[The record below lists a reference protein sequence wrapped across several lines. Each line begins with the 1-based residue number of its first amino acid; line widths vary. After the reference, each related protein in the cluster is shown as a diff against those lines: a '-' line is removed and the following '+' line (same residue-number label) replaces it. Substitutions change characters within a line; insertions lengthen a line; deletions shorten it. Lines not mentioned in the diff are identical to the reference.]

1 MLGAS
6 AAAVLSGWVA
16 LAVVE
21 GQQTAVTVSKYGF
34 ELSCPTS
41 VAEGSTL
48 NCTLTNTTDAAND
61 WPVVAILHLSTDAD
75 RALVVGAPI
84 DVSFG
89 TLTGSPAIDRSVWWI
104 GDTLVGYSRFDW
116 TGQAPASTTDDDT
129 DARTVS
135 IAATDDTA
143 WEAAEAFYVTL
154 GPNSSKG
161 VGFLYDNRQKVS
173 VPQSDSKSTDA
184 TLSTIEVTA
193 GGTVTKLSPPPAT
206 RAISVGYQTTE
217 LTVKPA
223 ATYKPSK
230 IEVTATFGGSQTQS
244 FEVADGEESESVF
257 LAVGDTSV
265 SVTATAENG
274 TSTQAYQ
281 LTVTRAAIVGTDV
294 TVSTDKF
301 SLVCPSSVR
310 EGETLVCRLTNTT
323 SASAPWPV
331 VAFLHSSADASRALI
346 AEDPII
352 PDSDPAYSRDL
363 SLKDPQTPAA
373 ANYHFGYGELFS
385 GGSRSVYATYGY
397 EKFDWAGSAAAR
409 AYRDVRVD
417 TVTDT
422 LTEPTETFYVA
433 IAASGYTGLSSLVDN
448 RAPIQLTRGV
458 PSVSGPASPSVAENS
473 TAVATY
479 TAARFGDGTPVLSLS
494 GADAGLFS
502 LSGGVL
508 AFTTARDYESPG
520 DADTDNT
527 YAVTV
532 TATLADVT
540 ASVDVTVAVTN
551 LNDEDPV
558 VSGPA
563 SPSVAEN
570 SAAVATYSATDPDGV
585 TTFTWS
591 LKDADDDDLFA
602 IDTSTGVLT
611 FGSAPDFEAPGDL
624 GGDNVYDVTV
634 EASDGLNTG
643 EHDVAVTVT
652 GVDEP
657 PVVSGLDS
665 KSFAENGTG
674 VVASYSAIDPEGEA
688 VSWPSLGG
696 VDAALFQIAANGD
709 LSFRSPPDFE
719 APGDVGGDNVYDVT
733 VRASDS
739 SSPANTGGRDVAVTV
754 TRVDE
759 PPVVSGPASRS
770 FAENGTGMVA
780 AFEAKD
786 PERENI
792 SWSLGGVDAALFQIA
807 ETGDITVRGDLSFRS
822 PPDFEAPGDVGGDN
836 VYDVTVEAS
845 DGSNSGEHDVA
856 VTVTGVDEPPVV
868 SGPASRSFAENGTG
882 VVASYSVIDPE
893 GEVVSWASL
902 GGVDAALFQIAA
914 NGDLSFRSPPDHE
927 TRRDVGRDNV
937 YDVTVRASDSSSPAK
952 TGGRDVAVTVTGV
965 DEPPVVS
972 GLDSK
977 SFAENG
983 TGVVA
988 SYSAIDPEGEVV
1000 SWPSLGGVDAALF
1013 QIAANGDLS
1022 FRSAPDFE
1030 APGDVGGDNVYDV
1043 TVRASDSS
1051 SPVNTGVR
1059 DVVVTVTGVDEP
1071 PVVSGLDSR
1080 SFAENGTGVVA
1091 SYSAIDPEGE
1101 AVSWAS
1107 LGGVDAAL
1115 FQIAANGD
1123 LSFRSP
1129 PDHETRRDVGRD
1141 NVYDVTVRASDS
1153 SSPVNTGVRDVAVT
1167 VTGVDEP
1174 PVVSGLDSKS
1184 FAENG
1189 TGVVAA
1195 FTAKDPE
1202 GQTTLIWSLWGL
1214 DRDRFTINGGRLRF
1228 GAPPDYEAAADSD
1241 SDNVYNVTV
1250 RASDGGKT
1258 GEHAVAVTVTNE
1270 EERGSLELSSPQPQ
1284 VSTELTATLADPDGV
1299 VSETWRWERSPNSS
1313 AWTLIS
1319 GASSGRYTPVTDDF
1333 GQFLRV
1339 TVDYTDGYTPDPDK
1353 DLVATSGFATQVTP
1367 GLNNAPEFASARV
1380 ARSVLENA
1388 AARDVVGAAVV
1399 ANDLEGDPLVYSLTV
1414 SGVDPA
1420 PFTIDRLTGQI
1431 RVAERATLNHES
1443 RPSLTAT
1450 VTATDP
1456 SRASGSIFVDIM
1468 IDGVNEA
1475 PMTVP
1480 DEAVTQE
1487 DTAVI
1492 IDVKANDSDPEGDDL
1507 TVTVSSEPRYGTAT
1521 VEADGTVLYTPGI
1534 DYHGIET
1541 FAYEVSDGH
1550 FEVDGA
1556 VSVTV
1561 HPVNDAPVFAAADT
1575 ARTVL
1580 AGAAANAPVG
1590 SPVTA
1595 SDVDDATLSYA
1606 LEGIDASLFD
1616 IKEDTGQITVAEG
1629 AVLVAGDQHTVTV
1642 QARDSAGETGRTEVT
1657 ISVTERVTPP
1667 ITGGG
1672 GGGGGG
1678 PAPPQSAGFTDV
1690 DPSGVHATNIEAM
1703 FAAGITVGCGREP
1716 PRRFCPDQPVTRA
1729 QMATFLARALNPE
1742 APSGSAGFADVD
1754 PSGVHTANIEALFAA
1769 GITVGCG
1776 REPPRFCPGQP
1787 VTRAQMATFLA
1798 RALNPEAPS
1807 GSAGF
1812 ADVDPSGVH
1821 TANIEALFAAGITV
1835 GCGREPPRRFCPDQP
1850 VTRAQMA
1857 TFLARAL
1864 NLEAP
1869 S

>member
-1 MLGAS
+1 MRGRARSWRWVLGVLGV
-6 AAAVLSGWVA
+6 AVLSSWVA

-21 GQQTAVTVSKYGF
+21 GQTTSVTVSEYGF

-48 NCTLTNTTDAAND
+48 SCTLTNTTDDAND

-75 RALVVGAPI
+75 RALVVGAPV

-89 TLTGSPAIDRSVWWI
+89 TLTGSPAIDQDVWWI

-116 TGQAPASTTDDDT
+116 TGQAPASTADDDS

-143 WEAAEAFYVTL
+143 WETAEAFYVTL

-173 VPQSDSKSTDA
+173 VPRSDSESTDA
-184 TLSTIEVTA
+184 TLSSIEVTA
-193 GGTVTKLSPPPAT
+193 GGTVTRLSPPPAT
-206 RAISVGYQTTE
+206 RTINVGYQTTE

-265 SVTATAENG
+265 SVSATAENG

-281 LTVTRAAIVGTDV
+281 LTVTRAALVGSTV
-294 TVSTDKF
+294 TVSTDEF
-301 SLVCPSSVR
+301 SLVCPSSVG
-310 EGETLVCRLTNTT
+310 EGETLVCRLTNTS
-323 SASAPWPV
+323 SAGAPWPV
-331 VAFLHSSADASRALI
+331 VAFLHSSGDASRALI

-352 PDSDPAYSRDL
+352 PDSDPTYSRDL
-363 SLKDPQTPAA
+363 SLRDPQTPAVA
-373 ANYHFGYGELFS
+373 DYNFGYGELFS
-385 GGSRSVYATYGY
+385 GGSRSVYTTYGY
-397 EKFDWAGSAAAR
+397 EKFDWAGSAAAG

-417 TVTDT
+417 MAADA
-422 LTEPTETFYVA
+422 LTEPAETFYVA
-433 IAASGYTGLSSLVDN
+433 IAPSGYTGLSSLVEN
-448 RAPIQLTRGV
+448 RAPVQLTRSGPRV
-458 PSVSGPASPSVAENS
+458 NGPASPSVAENS
-473 TAVATY
+473 TTVATY
-479 TAARFGDGTPVLSLS
+479 TAAEFDGGTPVLSLS
-494 GADAGLFS
+494 GTDAGLFS
-502 LSGGVL
+502 ISGGL
-508 AFTTARDYESPG
+508 LSFRSAPDFEAPG
-520 DADTDNT
+520 GKNT

-540 ASVDVTVAVTN
+540 ASLGVTVAVTN

-558 VSGPA
+558 VSGLA
-563 SPSVAEN
+563 SVTVAEN
-570 SAAVATYSATDPDGV
+570 STTVATYSATDPDGV

-602 IDTSTGVLT
+602 IDTSAGVLA
-611 FGSAPDFEAPGDL
+611 FGSAPDFDDPGDV
-624 GGDNVYDVTV
+624 GGDNVYNVTV
-634 EASDGLNTG
+634 EASDSSSPANTG
-643 EHDVAVTVT
+643 EHAVVVTVT

-674 VVASYSAIDPEGEA
+674 VVASYSAIDPEG
-688 VSWPSLGG
+688 
-696 VDAALFQIAANGD
+696 AA
-709 LSFRSPPDFE
+709 
-719 APGDVGGDNVYDVT
+719 
-733 VRASDS
+733 
-739 SSPANTGGRDVAVTV
+739 
-754 TRVDE
+754 
-759 PPVVSGPASRS
+759 
-770 FAENGTGMVA
+770 
-780 AFEAKD
+780 
-786 PERENI
+786 
-792 SWSLGGVDAALFQIA
+792 
-807 ETGDITVRGDLSFRS
+807 
-822 PPDFEAPGDVGGDN
+822 
-836 VYDVTVEAS
+836 
-845 DGSNSGEHDVA
+845 
-856 VTVTGVDEPPVV
+856 
-868 SGPASRSFAENGTG
+868 
-882 VVASYSVIDPE
+882 
-893 GEVVSWASL
+893 VSWASL
-902 GGVDAALFQIAA
+902 GGVDAALFQLAA

-937 YDVTVRASDSSSPAK
+937 YNVTVRASDSSSPAN
-952 TGGRDVAVTVTGV
+952 TGEHAVVVTVTGV

-988 SYSAIDPEGEVV
+988 SYSAIDPEG
-1000 SWPSLGGVDAALF
+1000 A
-1013 QIAANGDLS
+1013 
-1022 FRSAPDFE
+1022 
-1030 APGDVGGDNVYDV
+1030 
-1043 TVRASDSS
+1043 
-1051 SPVNTGVR
+1051 
-1059 DVVVTVTGVDEP
+1059 
-1071 PVVSGLDSR
+1071 
-1080 SFAENGTGVVA
+1080 
-1091 SYSAIDPEGE
+1091 

-1115 FQIAANGD
+1115 FQLAANGD

-1141 NVYDVTVRASDS
+1141 NVYNVTVRASDS
-1153 SSPVNTGVRDVAVT
+1153 SSPANTGEHAVVVT

-1189 TGVVAA
+1189 TGVVASYSAIDPEGAAVSWASLGGVDAALFQLAANGDLSFRSPPDHETRRDVGRDNVYNVTVRASDSSSPANTGEHAVVVTVTGVDEPPVVSGLDSKSFAENGTEMVAA
-1195 FTAKDPE
+1195 FTARDPE
-1202 GQTTLIWSLWGL
+1202 GQTTLIWSLLGP
-1214 DRDRFTINGGRLRF
+1214 DRDRFAIDGGRLSF
-1228 GAPPDYEAAADSD
+1228 GAPPDYEAAADSG

-1250 RASDGGKT
+1250 RASDGGET
-1258 GEHAVAVTVTNE
+1258 GEHAVAVTVTNVE
-1270 EERGSLELSSPQPQ
+1270 ENGSLELSSPQPQ
-1284 VSTELTATLADPDGV
+1284 VGTELTATLIDADGV
-1299 VSETWRWERSPNSS
+1299 VSETWRWERSPNRS

-1319 GASSGRYTPVTDDF
+1319 EASSGRYTPVTADF
-1333 GQFLRV
+1333 GQFLRA
-1339 TVDYTDGYTPDPDK
+1339 TVDYTDGYIPDPDK

-1388 AARDVVGAAVV
+1388 AAGDVVGAAVV
-1399 ANDLEGDPLVYSLTV
+1399 ANDLENNPLVYSLTV
-1414 SGVDPA
+1414 TGVDPA

-1456 SRASGSIFVDIM
+1456 SRASGSVFVDIM

-1492 IDVKANDSDPEGDDL
+1492 VDVRANDSDPEGDDL
-1507 TVTVSSEPRYGTAT
+1507 TVTVSSELRDGTAT

-1534 DYHGIET
+1534 DYHGTET

-1561 HPVNDAPVFAAADT
+1561 HPVNDAPVFASADT

-1595 SDVDDATLSYA
+1595 SDVDDATLSYT

-1616 IKEDTGQITVAEG
+1616 IEEDTGQIIVADG
-1629 AVLVAGDQHTVTV
+1629 AVLVAADQYTVTV
-1642 QARDSAGETGRTEVT
+1642 QARDSHGETDRIEVA

-1667 ITGGG
+1667 ITG

-1690 DPSGVHATNIEAM
+1690 DPSGVHAT
-1703 FAAGITVGCGREP
+1703 G
-1716 PRRFCPDQPVTRA
+1716 
-1729 QMATFLARALNPE
+1729 
-1742 APSGSAGFADVD
+1742 
-1754 PSGVHTANIEALFAA
+1754 IEALFAA

-1776 REPPRFCPGQP
+1776 RE
-1787 VTRAQMATFLA
+1787 
-1798 RALNPEAPS
+1798 
-1807 GSAGF
+1807 
-1812 ADVDPSGVH
+1812 
-1821 TANIEALFAAGITV
+1821 
-1835 GCGREPPRRFCPDQP
+1835 PRRFCPDQP

-1869 S
+1869 SGSAGFADADPSGVHTANIEALFAAGITVGCGREPRRFCPDQPVTRAQMATFLARALNLEAPSGSAGFADADPSGVHTANIEALFAAGITVGCGREPRRFCSDQPVTRAQMATFLARALNLEAPS

>member
-1 MLGAS
+1 MRGRARSWRWVLGVLGV
-6 AAAVLSGWVA
+6 AVLSGWAA

-21 GQQTAVTVSKYGF
+21 GQTTSVTVSEYGF

-48 NCTLTNTTDAAND
+48 NCTLTNTTDDAND

-75 RALVVGAPI
+75 RALVVGAPV

-89 TLTGSPAIDRSVWWI
+89 TLTGSPAIEQGVWWI

-143 WEAAEAFYVTL
+143 WETAEAFYVTL

-173 VPQSDSKSTDA
+173 VPQSDSESTDA
-184 TLSTIEVTA
+184 TLSSIEVTA
-193 GGTVTKLSPPPAT
+193 GGTVTRLSPPPAT
-206 RAISVGYQTTE
+206 RTINVGYQTTE

-265 SVTATAENG
+265 SVSATAENG

-281 LTVTRAAIVGTDV
+281 LTVTRAALVGSTV
-294 TVSTDKF
+294 TVSTDEF
-301 SLVCPSSVR
+301 SLVCPSSVG
-310 EGETLVCRLTNTT
+310 EGETLVCRLTNTS
-323 SASAPWPV
+323 SAGAPWPV
-331 VAFLHSSADASRALI
+331 VAFLHSSGDASRALI

-352 PDSDPAYSRDL
+352 PDSDPTYSRDL
-363 SLKDPQTPAA
+363 SLRDPQTPAA
-373 ANYHFGYGELFS
+373 EDYNFGYGELFS
-385 GGSRSVYATYGY
+385 GGSRSVYTTYGY
-397 EKFDWAGSAAAR
+397 EKFDWAGSAAAG

-417 TVTDT
+417 MAADT
-422 LTEPTETFYVA
+422 LTEPAETFYVA
-433 IAASGYTGLSSLVDN
+433 IAPSGYTGLSSLVEN
-448 RAPIQLTRGV
+448 RAPVQLTRSGPRV
-458 PSVSGPASPSVAENS
+458 NGPASPSVAENS
-473 TAVATY
+473 TTVATY
-479 TAARFGDGTPVLSLS
+479 TAAEFDGGTPVLSLS
-494 GADAGLFS
+494 GTDAGLFS
-502 LSGGVL
+502 ISGGL
-508 AFTTARDYESPG
+508 LSFRSAPDFEAPG
-520 DADTDNT
+520 GKNT

-532 TATLADVT
+532 TATLAGAT
-540 ASVDVTVAVTN
+540 ASLGVTVAVTN

-558 VSGPA
+558 VSGLA
-563 SPSVAEN
+563 SVTVAEN
-570 SAAVATYSATDPDGV
+570 STTVATYSATDPDGV

-602 IDTSTGVLT
+602 IDTSAGVLA
-611 FGSAPDFEAPGDL
+611 FGSAPDFDDPGDV
-624 GGDNVYDVTV
+624 GGDNVYNVTV
-634 EASDGLNTG
+634 EASDGSNRG
-643 EHDVAVTVT
+643 EQAVVVTVT

-665 KSFAENGTG
+665 KSFAENGTEM
-674 VVASYSAIDPEGEA
+674 VAAFTARDPEGQTTLI
-688 VSWPSLGG
+688 WSLLGPDRDRFAIDGG
-696 VDAALFQIAANGD
+696 R
-709 LSFRSPPDFE
+709 LSFGAPPDYE
-719 APGDVGGDNVYDVT
+719 AAADSGSDNVYNVT
-733 VRASDS
+733 VRASDGGE
-739 SSPANTGGRDVAVTV
+739 TGEHAVVVTV
-754 TRVDE
+754 T
-759 PPVVSGPASRS
+759 
-770 FAENGTGMVA
+770 
-780 AFEAKD
+780 
-786 PERENI
+786 
-792 SWSLGGVDAALFQIA
+792 
-807 ETGDITVRGDLSFRS
+807 
-822 PPDFEAPGDVGGDN
+822 N
-836 VYDVTVEAS
+836 VE
-845 DGSNSGEHDVA
+845 
-856 VTVTGVDEPPVV
+856 
-868 SGPASRSFAENGTG
+868 
-882 VVASYSVIDPE
+882 
-893 GEVVSWASL
+893 
-902 GGVDAALFQIAA
+902 
-914 NGDLSFRSPPDHE
+914 
-927 TRRDVGRDNV
+927 
-937 YDVTVRASDSSSPAK
+937 
-952 TGGRDVAVTVTGV
+952 
-965 DEPPVVS
+965 EPPVVS

-983 TGVVA
+983 T
-988 SYSAIDPEGEVV
+988 EM
-1000 SWPSLGGVDAALF
+1000 
-1013 QIAANGDLS
+1013 
-1022 FRSAPDFE
+1022 
-1030 APGDVGGDNVYDV
+1030 
-1043 TVRASDSS
+1043 
-1051 SPVNTGVR
+1051 
-1059 DVVVTVTGVDEP
+1059 
-1071 PVVSGLDSR
+1071 
-1080 SFAENGTGVVA
+1080 
-1091 SYSAIDPEGE
+1091 
-1101 AVSWAS
+1101 
-1107 LGGVDAAL
+1107 
-1115 FQIAANGD
+1115 
-1123 LSFRSP
+1123 
-1129 PDHETRRDVGRD
+1129 
-1141 NVYDVTVRASDS
+1141 
-1153 SSPVNTGVRDVAVT
+1153 
-1167 VTGVDEP
+1167 
-1174 PVVSGLDSKS
+1174 
-1184 FAENG
+1184 
-1189 TGVVAA
+1189 VAA
-1195 FTAKDPE
+1195 FTARDPE
-1202 GQTTLIWSLWGL
+1202 GQTTLIWSLLGP
-1214 DRDRFTINGGRLRF
+1214 DRDRFAIDGGRLSF
-1228 GAPPDYEAAADSD
+1228 GAPPDYEAAADSG

-1250 RASDGGKT
+1250 RASDGGET
-1258 GEHAVAVTVTNE
+1258 GEHAVAVTVTNVE
-1270 EERGSLELSSPQPQ
+1270 ENGSLELSSPQPQ
-1284 VSTELTATLADPDGV
+1284 VGTELTATLADADGV
-1299 VSETWRWERSPNSS
+1299 VSETWRWERSPNRI

-1319 GASSGRYTPVTDDF
+1319 EASSGRYTPVTADF
-1333 GQFLRV
+1333 GQFLRA
-1339 TVDYTDGYTPDPDK
+1339 TVDYTDGYIPDPDK

-1388 AARDVVGAAVV
+1388 AAGDVVGAAVV
-1399 ANDLEGDPLVYSLTV
+1399 ANDLENDPLVYSLTV
-1414 SGVDPA
+1414 TGVDPA

-1443 RPSLTAT
+1443 QPSLTAT

-1456 SRASGSIFVDIM
+1456 SRASGSVFVDIM
-1468 IDGVNEA
+1468 VDGVNEA
-1475 PMTVP
+1475 PVTVP
-1480 DEAVTQE
+1480 DEAVTKE

-1492 IDVKANDSDPEGDDL
+1492 IDVRANDSDPEGDDL
-1507 TVTVSSEPRYGTAT
+1507 TVTVSSGPLDGTAT

-1561 HPVNDAPVFAAADT
+1561 LPVNDAPVFAAAET
-1575 ARTVL
+1575 ARTVV

-1642 QARDSAGETGRTEVT
+1642 KARDSHGETDRIEVA

-1672 GGGGGG
+1672 GGGG
-1678 PAPPQSAGFTDV
+1678 PAPPQSAGFADV
-1690 DPSGVHATNIEAM
+1690 DPSGVHATNIEAL

-1754 PSGVHTANIEALFAA
+1754 PSGVHATNIEALFAA

-1776 REPPRFCPGQP
+1776 REPPRRFCPDQP

-1821 TANIEALFAAGITV
+1821 ATNIEALFAAGITV

>member
-1 MLGAS
+1 MRGRARSWRWVLGVLGV
-6 AAAVLSGWVA
+6 AVLSGWVA

-21 GQQTAVTVSKYGF
+21 GQTTSVTVSEDGF

-48 NCTLTNTTDAAND
+48 SCTLTNTTDDAND

-75 RALVVGAPI
+75 RALVVGAPV

-89 TLTGSPAIDRSVWWI
+89 TLTGSPAIDQNVWWI

-116 TGQAPASTTDDDT
+116 TGQAPASTTDDDS

-143 WEAAEAFYVTL
+143 WETAEAFYVTL
-154 GPNSSKG
+154 GPDSSKG

-173 VPQSDSKSTDA
+173 VPRSDSESTDA
-184 TLSTIEVTA
+184 TLSSIEVTA
-193 GGTVTKLSPPPAT
+193 GGTVTRLSPPPAT
-206 RAISVGYQTTE
+206 RTINVGYQTTE

-265 SVTATAENG
+265 SVSATAENG

-281 LTVTRAAIVGTDV
+281 LTVTRAALVGSTV
-294 TVSTDKF
+294 TVSTDEF
-301 SLVCPSSVR
+301 SLVCPSSVG
-310 EGETLVCRLTNTT
+310 EGETLVCRLTNTS
-323 SASAPWPV
+323 SAGAPWPV
-331 VAFLHSSADASRALI
+331 VAFLHSSGDASRALI

-352 PDSDPAYSRDL
+352 PDSDPTYSRDL
-363 SLKDPQTPAA
+363 SLRDPQTPAVA
-373 ANYHFGYGELFS
+373 DYNFGYGELFS
-385 GGSRSVYATYGY
+385 GGSRSVYTTYGY
-397 EKFDWAGSAAAR
+397 EKFDWAGSAAAG

-417 TVTDT
+417 MAADT

-433 IAASGYTGLSSLVDN
+433 IAPSGYTGLSSLVEN
-448 RAPIQLTRGV
+448 RAPVQLSRGGPRV
-458 PSVSGPASPSVAENS
+458 NGPASPSVAENS
-473 TAVATY
+473 TTVATY
-479 TAARFGDGTPVLSLS
+479 TAAGFDGGTPVLSLS
-494 GADAGLFS
+494 GTDAGLFS
-502 LSGGVL
+502 ISGGL
-508 AFTTARDYESPG
+508 LSFRSAPDFEAPG
-520 DADTDNT
+520 GKNT

-532 TATLADVT
+532 TATLAGAT
-540 ASVDVTVAVTN
+540 ASLGVTVAVTN

-558 VSGPA
+558 VSGLA
-563 SPSVAEN
+563 SVTVAEN
-570 SAAVATYSATDPDGV
+570 STTVATYSATDPDGV

-602 IDTSTGVLT
+602 IDTSAGVLA
-611 FGSAPDFEAPGDL
+611 FGSAPDFDDPGDV
-624 GGDNVYDVTV
+624 GGDNVYNVTV
-634 EASDGLNTG
+634 EASDGSNTG
-643 EHDVAVTVT
+643 EHAVVVTVT

-674 VVASYSAIDPEGEA
+674 VVASYSAIDPEGAA
-688 VSWPSLGG
+688 VSW
-696 VDAALFQIAANGD
+696 
-709 LSFRSPPDFE
+709 
-719 APGDVGGDNVYDVT
+719 
-733 VRASDS
+733 
-739 SSPANTGGRDVAVTV
+739 
-754 TRVDE
+754 
-759 PPVVSGPASRS
+759 
-770 FAENGTGMVA
+770 
-780 AFEAKD
+780 
-786 PERENI
+786 
-792 SWSLGGVDAALFQIA
+792 
-807 ETGDITVRGDLSFRS
+807 
-822 PPDFEAPGDVGGDN
+822 
-836 VYDVTVEAS
+836 
-845 DGSNSGEHDVA
+845 
-856 VTVTGVDEPPVV
+856 
-868 SGPASRSFAENGTG
+868 
-882 VVASYSVIDPE
+882 
-893 GEVVSWASL
+893 SL

-927 TRRDVGRDNV
+927 TPRDVGRDNV
-937 YDVTVRASDSSSPAK
+937 YNVTARASDSSSPAK
-952 TGGRDVAVTVTGV
+952 TGEHAVVVTVTGV

-988 SYSAIDPEGEVV
+988 SYSAIDPEG
-1000 SWPSLGGVDAALF
+1000 A
-1013 QIAANGDLS
+1013 
-1022 FRSAPDFE
+1022 
-1030 APGDVGGDNVYDV
+1030 
-1043 TVRASDSS
+1043 
-1051 SPVNTGVR
+1051 
-1059 DVVVTVTGVDEP
+1059 
-1071 PVVSGLDSR
+1071 
-1080 SFAENGTGVVA
+1080 
-1091 SYSAIDPEGE
+1091 
-1101 AVSWAS
+1101 AVSWS

-1129 PDHETRRDVGRD
+1129 PDHETPRDVGRD
-1141 NVYDVTVRASDS
+1141 NVYNVTARASDS
-1153 SSPVNTGVRDVAVT
+1153 SSPAKTGEHAVVVTVTGVDEPPVVSGLDSKSFAESGTGVVASYSAIDPEGAAVSWSLGGVDAALFQIAANGDLSFRSPPDHETPRDVGRDNVYNVTVEASDSSSPAKTGEHAVVVT

-1189 TGVVAA
+1189 TGVVASYSAIDPEGAAVSWSLGGVDAALFQIAANGDLSFRSPPDHETPRDVGRDNVYNVTVEASDSSSPAKTGEHAVVVTVTGVDEPPVVSGLDSKSFAENGTEMVAA
-1195 FTAKDPE
+1195 FTARDPE
-1202 GQTTLIWSLWGL
+1202 GQTTLIWSLLGP
-1214 DRDRFTINGGRLRF
+1214 DRDRFAIDGGRLSF
-1228 GAPPDYEAAADSD
+1228 GAPPDYEAAADSG

-1250 RASDGGKT
+1250 RASDGGET
-1258 GEHAVAVTVTNE
+1258 GEHAVAVTVTNVE
-1270 EERGSLELSSPQPQ
+1270 ENGSLELSSPQPQ
-1284 VSTELTATLADPDGV
+1284 VGTELTATLADADGV

-1319 GASSGRYTPVTDDF
+1319 EASSGRYTPVADDF

-1388 AARDVVGAAVV
+1388 AAGDVVGAAVV
-1399 ANDLEGDPLVYSLTV
+1399 ANDLENNPLVYSLTV
-1414 SGVDPA
+1414 TGVDPA

-1456 SRASGSIFVDIM
+1456 SRASGSVFVDIM
-1468 IDGVNEA
+1468 VDGVNEA

-1480 DEAVTQE
+1480 DEAFTQE

-1492 IDVKANDSDPEGDDL
+1492 IGVRANDSDPEGDDL
-1507 TVTVSSEPRYGTAT
+1507 TVTVSSELRDGTAT

-1561 HPVNDAPVFAAADT
+1561 LPVNDAPVFAAAET
-1575 ARTVL
+1575 ARTVV

-1642 QARDSAGETGRTEVT
+1642 QARDSHGETDRIEVA

-1667 ITGGG
+1667 ITG

-1690 DPSGVHATNIEAM
+1690 DPSGVHATGIEAL
-1703 FAAGITVGCGREP
+1703 FAAGITVGCGRE

-1729 QMATFLARALNPE
+1729 QMATFLARALNLEAPSGSADVDPSGVHATGIEALFAAGITVGCGREPRRFCPDQPVTRAQMATFLARALNLE

-1776 REPPRFCPGQP
+1776 RERPQ
-1787 VTRAQMATFLA
+1787 
-1798 RALNPEAPS
+1798 
-1807 GSAGF
+1807 
-1812 ADVDPSGVH
+1812 
-1821 TANIEALFAAGITV
+1821 
-1835 GCGREPPRRFCPDQP
+1835 RFCPDQP

>member
-1 MLGAS
+1 MRGRARSWRWVLGVLGV
-6 AAAVLSGWVA
+6 AVLSGWVA

-21 GQQTAVTVSKYGF
+21 GQTTSVTVSEDGF

-48 NCTLTNTTDAAND
+48 SCTLTNTTDDAND

-75 RALVVGAPI
+75 RALVVGAPV

-89 TLTGSPAIDRSVWWI
+89 TLTGSPAIDQNVWWI

-116 TGQAPASTTDDDT
+116 TGQAPASTTDDDS

-143 WEAAEAFYVTL
+143 WETAEAFYVTL
-154 GPNSSKG
+154 GPDSSKG

-173 VPQSDSKSTDA
+173 VPRSDSESTDA
-184 TLSTIEVTA
+184 TLSSIEVTA
-193 GGTVTKLSPPPAT
+193 GGTVTRLSPPPAT
-206 RAISVGYQTTE
+206 RTINVGYQTTE

-230 IEVTATFGGSQTQS
+230 IEVTATFGGSQTQT

-265 SVTATAENG
+265 SVSATAENG

-281 LTVTRAAIVGTDV
+281 LTVTRAALVGSTV
-294 TVSTDKF
+294 TVSTDEF
-301 SLVCPSSVR
+301 SLVCPSSVG
-310 EGETLVCRLTNTT
+310 EGETLVCRLTNTS
-323 SASAPWPV
+323 SAGAPWPV
-331 VAFLHSSADASRALI
+331 VAFLHSSGDASRALI

-352 PDSDPAYSRDL
+352 PDSDPTYSRDL
-363 SLKDPQTPAA
+363 SLRDPQTPAVA
-373 ANYHFGYGELFS
+373 DYNFGYGELFS
-385 GGSRSVYATYGY
+385 GGSRSVYTTYGY
-397 EKFDWAGSAAAR
+397 EKFDWAGSAAAG

-417 TVTDT
+417 MAADT

-433 IAASGYTGLSSLVDN
+433 IAPSGYTGLSSLVEN
-448 RAPIQLTRGV
+448 RAPVQLSRGGPRV
-458 PSVSGPASPSVAENS
+458 NGPASPSVAENS
-473 TAVATY
+473 TTVATY
-479 TAARFGDGTPVLSLS
+479 TAAGFDGGTPVLSLS
-494 GADAGLFS
+494 GTDAGLFS
-502 LSGGVL
+502 ISGGL
-508 AFTTARDYESPG
+508 LSFRSAPDFEAPG
-520 DADTDNT
+520 GKNT

-532 TATLADVT
+532 TATLAGAT
-540 ASVDVTVAVTN
+540 ASLGVTVAVTN

-558 VSGPA
+558 VSGLA
-563 SPSVAEN
+563 SVTVAEN
-570 SAAVATYSATDPDGV
+570 STTVATYSATDPDGV

-602 IDTSTGVLT
+602 IDTSAGVLA
-611 FGSAPDFEAPGDL
+611 FGSAPDFDDPGDV
-624 GGDNVYDVTV
+624 GGDNVYNVTV
-634 EASDGLNTG
+634 EASDGSNTG
-643 EHDVAVTVT
+643 EHAVVVTVT

-665 KSFAENGTG
+665 KSFAESGTG
-674 VVASYSAIDPEGEA
+674 VVASYSAIDPEGAA
-688 VSWPSLGG
+688 VSW
-696 VDAALFQIAANGD
+696 
-709 LSFRSPPDFE
+709 
-719 APGDVGGDNVYDVT
+719 
-733 VRASDS
+733 
-739 SSPANTGGRDVAVTV
+739 
-754 TRVDE
+754 
-759 PPVVSGPASRS
+759 
-770 FAENGTGMVA
+770 
-780 AFEAKD
+780 
-786 PERENI
+786 
-792 SWSLGGVDAALFQIA
+792 
-807 ETGDITVRGDLSFRS
+807 
-822 PPDFEAPGDVGGDN
+822 
-836 VYDVTVEAS
+836 
-845 DGSNSGEHDVA
+845 
-856 VTVTGVDEPPVV
+856 
-868 SGPASRSFAENGTG
+868 
-882 VVASYSVIDPE
+882 
-893 GEVVSWASL
+893 SL

-927 TRRDVGRDNV
+927 TPRDVGRDNV
-937 YDVTVRASDSSSPAK
+937 YNVTARASDSSSPAK
-952 TGGRDVAVTVTGV
+952 TGEHAVVVTVTGV

-977 SFAENG
+977 SFAESG

-988 SYSAIDPEGEVV
+988 SYSAIDPEG
-1000 SWPSLGGVDAALF
+1000 A
-1013 QIAANGDLS
+1013 
-1022 FRSAPDFE
+1022 
-1030 APGDVGGDNVYDV
+1030 
-1043 TVRASDSS
+1043 
-1051 SPVNTGVR
+1051 
-1059 DVVVTVTGVDEP
+1059 
-1071 PVVSGLDSR
+1071 
-1080 SFAENGTGVVA
+1080 
-1091 SYSAIDPEGE
+1091 
-1101 AVSWAS
+1101 AVSWS

-1129 PDHETRRDVGRD
+1129 PDHETPRDVGRD
-1141 NVYDVTVRASDS
+1141 NVYNVTVEASDS
-1153 SSPVNTGVRDVAVT
+1153 SSPAKTGEHAVVVTVTGVDEPPVVSGLDSKSFAESGTGVVASYSAIDPEGAAVSWSLGGVDAALFQIAANGDLSFRSPPDHETPRDVGRDNVYNVTVEASDSSSPAKTGEHAVVVT

-1189 TGVVAA
+1189 TEMVAA
-1195 FTAKDPE
+1195 FTARDPE
-1202 GQTTLIWSLWGL
+1202 GQTTLIWSLLGP
-1214 DRDRFTINGGRLRF
+1214 DRDRFAIDGGRLSF
-1228 GAPPDYEAAADSD
+1228 GAPPDYEAAADSG

-1250 RASDGGKT
+1250 RASDGGET
-1258 GEHAVAVTVTNE
+1258 GEHAVAVTVTNVE
-1270 EERGSLELSSPQPQ
+1270 ENGSLELSSPQPQ
-1284 VSTELTATLADPDGV
+1284 VGTELTATLADADGV

-1319 GASSGRYTPVTDDF
+1319 EASSGRYTPVADDF

-1388 AARDVVGAAVV
+1388 AAGDVVGAAVV
-1399 ANDLEGDPLVYSLTV
+1399 ANDLENNPLVYSLTV
-1414 SGVDPA
+1414 TGVDPA
-1420 PFTIDRLTGQI
+1420 PFTIDRFTGQI

-1456 SRASGSIFVDIM
+1456 SRASGSVFVDIM
-1468 IDGVNEA
+1468 VDGVNEA

-1480 DEAVTQE
+1480 DEAFTQE

-1492 IDVKANDSDPEGDDL
+1492 IGVRANDSDPEGDDL
-1507 TVTVSSEPRYGTAT
+1507 TVTVSSELRDGTAT

-1561 HPVNDAPVFAAADT
+1561 LPVNDAPVFAAAET
-1575 ARTVL
+1575 ARTVV

-1642 QARDSAGETGRTEVT
+1642 QARDSHGETDRIEVA

-1667 ITGGG
+1667 ITGG

-1690 DPSGVHATNIEAM
+1690 DPSGVHATGIEAL
-1703 FAAGITVGCGREP
+1703 FAAGITVGCGRE

-1729 QMATFLARALNPE
+1729 QMATFLARALNLEAPSGSADVDPSGVHATGIEALFAAGITVGCGREPRRFCPDQPVTRAQMATFLARALNLE

-1776 REPPRFCPGQP
+1776 RERPQ
-1787 VTRAQMATFLA
+1787 
-1798 RALNPEAPS
+1798 
-1807 GSAGF
+1807 
-1812 ADVDPSGVH
+1812 
-1821 TANIEALFAAGITV
+1821 
-1835 GCGREPPRRFCPDQP
+1835 RFCPDQP

>member
-1 MLGAS
+1 MRGRARSWRWVLGVLGV
-6 AAAVLSGWVA
+6 AVLSGWVA

-21 GQQTAVTVSKYGF
+21 GQTTFVTVSEYGF

-48 NCTLTNTTDAAND
+48 SCTLTNTTDDAND

-75 RALVVGAPI
+75 RALVVGAPV

-89 TLTGSPAIDRSVWWI
+89 TLTGSPAIDQNVWWI

-116 TGQAPASTTDDDT
+116 TGQAPASTADDDS

-143 WEAAEAFYVTL
+143 WETAEAFYVTL
-154 GPNSSKG
+154 GPDSSKG

-173 VPQSDSKSTDA
+173 VPRSDSESTDA
-184 TLSTIEVTA
+184 TLSSIEVTA
-193 GGTVTKLSPPPAT
+193 GGTVTRLSPPPAT
-206 RAISVGYQTTE
+206 RTINVGYQTTE

-265 SVTATAENG
+265 SVSATAENG

-281 LTVTRAAIVGTDV
+281 LTVTRAALVGSTV
-294 TVSTDKF
+294 TVSTDEF
-301 SLVCPSSVR
+301 SLVCPSSVG
-310 EGETLVCRLTNTT
+310 EGETLVCRLTNTS
-323 SASAPWPV
+323 SAGAPWPV
-331 VAFLHSSADASRALI
+331 VAFLHSSGDASRALI

-352 PDSDPAYSRDL
+352 PDSDPTYSRDL
-363 SLKDPQTPAA
+363 SLRDPQTPAVA
-373 ANYHFGYGELFS
+373 DYNFGYGELFS
-385 GGSRSVYATYGY
+385 GGSRSVYTTYGY
-397 EKFDWAGSAAAR
+397 EKFDWAGSAAAG

-417 TVTDT
+417 MAADT
-422 LTEPTETFYVA
+422 LTEPAETFYVA
-433 IAASGYTGLSSLVDN
+433 IAPSGYTGLSSLVEN
-448 RAPIQLTRGV
+448 RAPVQLTRSGPRV
-458 PSVSGPASPSVAENS
+458 NGPASPSVAENS
-473 TAVATY
+473 TTVATY
-479 TAARFGDGTPVLSLS
+479 TAAGFDGGTPVLSLS
-494 GADAGLFS
+494 GTDAGLFS
-502 LSGGVL
+502 ISGGL
-508 AFTTARDYESPG
+508 LSFRSAPDFEAPG
-520 DADTDNT
+520 GKNT

-540 ASVDVTVAVTN
+540 ASLGVTVAVTN

-558 VSGPA
+558 VSGLA
-563 SPSVAEN
+563 SVTVAEN
-570 SAAVATYSATDPDGV
+570 STTVATYSATDPDGV

-602 IDTSTGVLT
+602 IDTSAGVLT
-611 FGSAPDFEAPGDL
+611 FGSAPDFDDPGDV
-624 GGDNVYDVTV
+624 GGDNVYNVTV
-634 EASDGLNTG
+634 EASDGSNTG
-643 EHDVAVTVT
+643 EHAVVVTVT

-674 VVASYSAIDPEGEA
+674 VVASYSAIDPEGQTTLI
-688 VSWPSLGG
+688 WSLLGPDRDRFAIDGG
-696 VDAALFQIAANGD
+696 R
-709 LSFRSPPDFE
+709 LSFGAPPDYE
-719 APGDVGGDNVYDVT
+719 AAADSGSDNVYNVT
-733 VRASDS
+733 VRASDGGE
-739 SSPANTGGRDVAVTV
+739 TGEHAVAVTV
-754 TRVDE
+754 T
-759 PPVVSGPASRS
+759 
-770 FAENGTGMVA
+770 N
-780 AFEAKD
+780 
-786 PERENI
+786 
-792 SWSLGGVDAALFQIA
+792 
-807 ETGDITVRGDLSFRS
+807 
-822 PPDFEAPGDVGGDN
+822 
-836 VYDVTVEAS
+836 
-845 DGSNSGEHDVA
+845 
-856 VTVTGVDEPPVV
+856 
-868 SGPASRSFAENGTG
+868 
-882 VVASYSVIDPE
+882 
-893 GEVVSWASL
+893 
-902 GGVDAALFQIAA
+902 
-914 NGDLSFRSPPDHE
+914 
-927 TRRDVGRDNV
+927 
-937 YDVTVRASDSSSPAK
+937 
-952 TGGRDVAVTVTGV
+952 V

-988 SYSAIDPEGEVV
+988 SYSAIDPEG
-1000 SWPSLGGVDAALF
+1000 
-1013 QIAANGDLS
+1013 
-1022 FRSAPDFE
+1022 
-1030 APGDVGGDNVYDV
+1030 
-1043 TVRASDSS
+1043 
-1051 SPVNTGVR
+1051 
-1059 DVVVTVTGVDEP
+1059 
-1071 PVVSGLDSR
+1071 
-1080 SFAENGTGVVA
+1080 
-1091 SYSAIDPEGE
+1091 
-1101 AVSWAS
+1101 
-1107 LGGVDAAL
+1107 
-1115 FQIAANGD
+1115 
-1123 LSFRSP
+1123 
-1129 PDHETRRDVGRD
+1129 
-1141 NVYDVTVRASDS
+1141 
-1153 SSPVNTGVRDVAVT
+1153 
-1167 VTGVDEP
+1167 
-1174 PVVSGLDSKS
+1174 
-1184 FAENG
+1184 
-1189 TGVVAA
+1189 
-1195 FTAKDPE
+1195 
-1202 GQTTLIWSLWGL
+1202 QTTLIWSLLGP
-1214 DRDRFTINGGRLRF
+1214 DRDRFAIDGGRLSF
-1228 GAPPDYEAAADSD
+1228 GAPPDYEAAADSGT
-1241 SDNVYNVTV
+1241 DNVYNVTV
-1250 RASDGGKT
+1250 RASDGGET
-1258 GEHAVAVTVTNE
+1258 GEHAVAVTVTNVE
-1270 EERGSLELSSPQPQ
+1270 ENGSLELSSPQPQ
-1284 VSTELTATLADPDGV
+1284 VGTELTATLADADGV
-1299 VSETWRWERSPNSS
+1299 VSETWRWERSPNRS

-1319 GASSGRYTPVTDDF
+1319 EASSGRYTPVTADF
-1333 GQFLRV
+1333 GQFLRA
-1339 TVDYTDGYTPDPDK
+1339 TVDYTDGYIPDPYK

-1388 AARDVVGAAVV
+1388 AAGDVVGAAVV
-1399 ANDLEGDPLVYSLTV
+1399 ANDLENNPLVYSLTV
-1414 SGVDPA
+1414 TGVDPA

-1456 SRASGSIFVDIM
+1456 SRASGSVFVDIM

-1492 IDVKANDSDPEGDDL
+1492 VDVRANDSDPEGDDL
-1507 TVTVSSEPRYGTAT
+1507 TVTVSSGPRDGTAT
-1521 VEADGTVLYTPGI
+1521 VEADGTVLYTPGV
-1534 DYHGIET
+1534 DYHGNET

-1561 HPVNDAPVFAAADT
+1561 HPVNDAPVFASADT

-1642 QARDSAGETGRTEVT
+1642 QARDSHGETDRIEVA

-1672 GGGGGG
+1672 GGG
-1678 PAPPQSAGFTDV
+1678 PAPPQSAGFT
-1690 DPSGVHATNIEAM
+1690 
-1703 FAAGITVGCGREP
+1703 
-1716 PRRFCPDQPVTRA
+1716 
-1729 QMATFLARALNPE
+1729 
-1742 APSGSAGFADVD
+1742 DVD

-1776 REPPRFCPGQP
+1776 RE
-1787 VTRAQMATFLA
+1787 
-1798 RALNPEAPS
+1798 
-1807 GSAGF
+1807 
-1812 ADVDPSGVH
+1812 
-1821 TANIEALFAAGITV
+1821 
-1835 GCGREPPRRFCPDQP
+1835 PRRFCPDQP

-1869 S
+1869 SGSAGFADADPSGVHTANIEALFAAGITVGCGREPRRFCPDQPVTRAQMATFLARALNLEAPSGSAGFADADPSDVHTANIEALFAAGITVGCGREPRRFCPDQPVTRAQMATFLARALNLEAPS